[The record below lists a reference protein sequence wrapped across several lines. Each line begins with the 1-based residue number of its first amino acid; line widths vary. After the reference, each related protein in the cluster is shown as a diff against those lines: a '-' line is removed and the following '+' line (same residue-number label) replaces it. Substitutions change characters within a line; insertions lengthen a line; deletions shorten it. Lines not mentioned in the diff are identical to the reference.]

1 MTTASIILASA
12 VSTGSAFEPVEFSG
26 FDLLKFYF
34 YLVENFFEGYS
45 WQMAMSYNLT
55 LLSVLTLLVLFV
67 LFWYRVWKHRRRT
80 IRKEKLSVQYADKFR
95 MILGSADELTR
106 LDVLNMLGKTDE
118 EVRSSNPYYY
128 AQMLEKVRMEMYE
141 IVYLP
146 NMQTLAETLGVTEHF
161 ERSLLMRRDV
171 FRTLQMMLMLQL
183 TITEGRLANYV
194 NHSNP
199 EIRMMAR
206 LNYIT
211 CSSNEPYRYLLEDL
225 NQEQSLY
232 RPMILNYVFG
242 WMMFKNRH
250 MPNFLILSEQVENE
264 DSAAYMVRMVAF
276 WGNENEKESVKEL
289 FLAKRMKV
297 RSAAINVVAILQDS
311 SAENLLVDSYFHQP
325 ESIRREILKAL
336 LAIGSG
342 KQTEFFK
349 RAYELSSTRQTRE
362 VALHCL
368 YNYGNEGRRLFE
380 IMRHEADDDTRRL
393 IDQVDS
399 FALLQTLQSL

>member
-1 MTTASIILASA
+1 MTTASIILTSMASA
-12 VSTGSAFEPVEFSG
+12 GSAFEPVEFSG
-26 FDLLKFYF
+26 FDLLKYYWF
-34 YLVENFFEGYS
+34 LIEGFFEGYS
-45 WQMAMSYNLT
+45 WQMATSYNLT
-55 LLSVLTLLVLFV
+55 LFSVITLLVLFV
-67 LFWYRVWKHRRRT
+67 LFWYRVWKHHART
-80 IRKEKLSVQYADKFR
+80 ARQKKLNTQYLDKFR
-95 MILGSADELTR
+95 TILGSADELSR
-106 LDVLNMLGKTDE
+106 LDVLNILEKSDA
-118 EVRSSNPYYY
+118 EVRNNNPYYY
-128 AQMLEKVRMEMYE
+128 AQMLEQVRMEMYE

-146 NMQTLAETLGVTEHF
+146 NMQTLAETLGVAEHF
-161 ERSLLMRRDV
+161 ERSLLMRKDV

-206 LNYIT
+206 MNYIT

-242 WMMFKNRH
+242 WMMFQNRH
-250 MPNFLILSEQVENE
+250 MPNFLILADQVENE
-264 DSAAYMVRMVAF
+264 DSAAYMVREVAF
-276 WGNENEKESVKEL
+276 WGNDNEKKDVKEL

-297 RSAAINVVAILQDS
+297 RSAAIEVVAMLQDR
-311 SAENLLVDSYFHQP
+311 SAEDVLVDSYFHQP
-325 ESIRREILKAL
+325 EPIRREILKAL
-336 LAIGSG
+336 LAISSG

-349 RAYELSSTRQTRE
+349 QAYELSSTRETRE
-362 VALHCL
+362 VALQCL

-380 IMRHEADDDTRRL
+380 IMRHEADEDMRRL